1 MHLRSFVG
9 GHVEIVDSQT
19 RLHEAAGLMLK
30 HVIGSLLVVD
40 GDAISGILTEHD
52 LARALAHNPDL
63 EEETVGTWMSDYPTK
78 ASPSWTIDEAADM
91 MLVRGFRHMPVLEGD
106 RPVGMVSIKDLM
118 WAIRAPAPP
127 EGGQAD

>member
-1 MHLRSFVG
+1 
-9 GHVEIVDSQT
+9 
-19 RLHEAAGLMLK
+19 
-30 HVIGSLLVVD
+30 
-40 GDAISGILTEHD
+40 
-52 LARALAHNPDL
+52 
-63 EEETVGTWMSDYPTK
+63 MSDYPTK

-106 RPVGMVSIKDLM
+106 RPVGMVSIKDLR